1 MVLRKVGPT
10 DAVIYGVTHFLG
22 NLYNYFTP
30 IAMGECELLNKT
42 HPNWVLVFPL
52 LALWVIRIGLPV

>member
-30 IAMGECELLNKT
+30 IAMGECELTIQPHAIL
-42 HPNWVLVFPL
+42 VLSDFPL
-52 LALWVIRIGLPV
+52 PIIRRVD